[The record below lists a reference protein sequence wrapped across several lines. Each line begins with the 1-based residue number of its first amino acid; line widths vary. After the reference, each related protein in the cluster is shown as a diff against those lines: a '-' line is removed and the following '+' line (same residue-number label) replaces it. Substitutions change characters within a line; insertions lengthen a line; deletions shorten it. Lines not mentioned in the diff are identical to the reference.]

1 MDSGAFDVSVLT
13 IDGDIFELRA
23 TVSDTHLGGEE
34 IDNRLVNHFVEKFR
48 RRITRNVQ
56 ASRRA
61 LWRLR
66 TACERAKRALSCAA
80 RSSVKDLLRAR
91 ARAHMRTVFS
101 CYWLGILFARSFLGD
116 CAALFSKK

>member
-1 MDSGAFDVSVLT
+1 MLT

-61 LWRLR
+61 LWRLH
-66 TACERAKRALSCAA
+66 TACERARRALSCAA
-80 RSSVKDLLRAR
+80 QSNVKDLLRAR
-91 ARAHMRTVFS
+91 ARASTHAHQTNKEGVRLLWFLFFLLSVTVVLS
-101 CYWLGILFARSFLGD
+101 ISN
-116 CAALFSKK
+116 

>member
-61 LWRLR
+61 LWRLH
-66 TACERAKRALSCAA
+66 TACERARRALSCAA
-80 RSSVKDLLRAR
+80 QSNVKDLLRAR
-91 ARAHMRTVFS
+91 ARASTQRRRCQTTMVLFFLLSVTVVLS
-101 CYWLGILFARSFLGD
+101 ISN
-116 CAALFSKK
+116 

>member
-1 MDSGAFDVSVLT
+1 MLT

-56 ASRRA
+56 ASRHA
-61 LWRLR
+61 LWRLH
-66 TACERAKRALSCAA
+66 TACERARRALSCAA
-80 RSSVKDLLRAR
+80 QSNVKDLLRAR

-101 CYWLGILFARSFLGD
+101 CYWLGILFARSFLDD